1 MQRNTILFGILVA
14 LLTPFV
20 AYLILTLLN
29 QGLETLDFTTRSGGA
44 FSLSR
49 RLILLMSVCA
59 NVIPFEYF
67 RRYYFDNAM
76 RGVVVPTLV
85 YLFAWAFT
93 YDVFKF

>member
-1 MQRNTILFGILVA
+1 MQRNTILFGIVVA
-14 LLTPFV
+14 VITPVV
-20 AYLILTLLN
+20 AYFVLTLLN
-29 QGLETLDFTTRSGGA
+29 QGLEALDLQTRSGGA

-59 NVIPFEYF
+59 NVLPFEYF
-67 RRYYFDNAM
+67 RKYRFDNAL